1 MPLTVLYLI
10 LFFLA
15 GIILGSFYNVC
26 IYRIPRDQSVAF
38 PASHCTSCGHALS
51 SADLVPVFSWIFLRG
66 ICRYCKSKISVRY
79 PLVESLTG
87 MIFAGIYLVSGIT
100 MTTAFNLVFASL
112 MIIITFID
120 IDFGIIPDRFII
132 TGTILAV
139 VKFFVVKDLNWTEVV
154 IGGVIG
160 GGVLLLVDLAGR
172 IFYKKEGMGLGDVKL
187 MLMAGAYLGYANT
200 IVALLGA
207 IWIGAIAGIIILRS
221 NRTRE
226 DNYMAFGP
234 FLALGSLI
242 ALFGGK
248 QIIQFYLSLF

>member
-120 IDFGIIPDRFII
+120 IDFRIIPDRFII